1 VALVSQAE
9 YADRHKVSRKT
20 VTMWKAKEYLVFQGR
35 MVDVEAS
42 DAVLRDK
49 RLGRFRDYDPSAAEP
64 QGNSQGN
71 PPAQGNIQGSE
82 QGPALPQGV
91 LFAELP
97 EIGPNGRPVSVDAPA
112 VSDAL
117 TAIAGQIDGFLQN
130 VLQGKFLGQAE
141 AEQIKQNALAAKHLL
156 EVRIRSGEL
165 VEVAEAEALFF
176 EAFRSERDAWL
187 NWPVRIAPLIAAQ
200 FDIDVDLLTEALA
213 HHVNDHLNARGE
225 PDPDFA
231 GEG

>member
-1 VALVSQAE
+1 MALVSQAE

-20 VTMWKAKEYLVFQGR
+20 VTMWKSKGYLVFQGR

-42 DAVLRDK
+42 DVILRDK
-49 RLGRFRDYDPSAAEP
+49 RLGRFRDYDPSHAEP
-64 QGNSQGN
+64 QGNSEGN
-71 PPAQGNIQGSE
+71 PPAQGNIQG
-82 QGPALPQGV
+82 PPLPQGV

-97 EIGPNGRPVSVDAPA
+97 ELGPNGRPVPA
-112 VSDAL
+112 DNPVVSEAL
-117 TAIAGQIDGFLQN
+117 SAIAGQIDGFLQN

-176 EAFRSERDAWL
+176 ESFRSERDAWL
-187 NWPVRIAPLIAAQ
+187 NLPVRIAPLIAAQ

>member
-1 VALVSQAE
+1 MGHISH
-9 YADRHKVSRKT
+9 DPHK
-20 VTMWKAKEYLVFQGR
+20 
-35 MVDVEAS
+35 D
-42 DAVLRDK
+42 
-49 RLGRFRDYDPSAAEP
+49 
-64 QGNSQGN
+64 
-71 PPAQGNIQGSE
+71 
-82 QGPALPQGV
+82 
-91 LFAELP
+91 
-97 EIGPNGRPVSVDAPA
+97 GPNQGIDLRALERERPHEGKR
-112 VSDAL
+112 AL
-117 TAIAGQIDGFLQN
+117 RLFQKLSRRYT
-130 VLQGKFLGQAE
+130 GKSGEPSRAE

-176 EAFRSERDAWL
+176 DSFRSERDAWL

>member
-1 VALVSQAE
+1 MALVSQAE

-20 VTMWKAKEYLVFQGR
+20 VTIWKAKGYLVFQGR

-42 DAVLRDK
+42 NAILRDK
-49 RLGRFRDYDPSAAEP
+49 RLGRFRDYDPSAAEQ

-71 PPAQGNIQGSE
+71 PPAPGNNE
-82 QGPALPQGV
+82 GPTLPQGV

-97 EIGPNGRPVSVDAPA
+97 ETGRDGRPLPVDGDLGD
-112 VSDAL
+112 DAL
-117 TAIAGQIDGFLQN
+117 SAIAGQIDGFLQN
-130 VLQGKFLGQAE
+130 VLQGNFLGQAA

-200 FDIDVDLLTEALA
+200 FNIDVDLLTEALA